1 MFDLPDSYFQST
13 EATDRVSQL
22 MQYTLLT
29 VLELEFQPI
38 YQQNW
43 WEGELKPHILQMDAA
58 FDTFA
63 GTDKQKTTVAKYR
76 QLMSNLRH
84 HHKVEPELASL
95 DVTALSTVLLY
106 DEAYQNLAIRQY
118 GPLSQKKYRS
128 VMQVKNCRNGFSH
141 GDVASRQKARD
152 RGLEELRTLMQLYDC
167 SRFGPSLVQ
176 EVFHYDPDHPSAGRQ
191 MEIARQQ
198 EFGRFY
204 NSFLAASTQLE
215 QPQTRQA
222 ALDTM
227 RQLAQA
233 GFRTAMGRVMDVVLH
248 DPAYFNLKEAVDLLA
263 NRDDLIRD
271 EIAQLTLL
279 RELQQKENAAQ
290 AGDAAAALEMAR
302 MVSTKT
308 SPIYTPGREIT
319 YYMWAWQS
327 DHRSGLDE
335 LKAAAQRGMTSA
347 WDALCRTGDLAVMDW
362 LADQLYSGRLPGA
375 KTWNEISPW
384 LFRLF
389 DANSPRALAIL
400 VEHMGLNSSSFC
412 INTNDADR
420 CRVCQRACEAGYMN
434 VLIHRLSCRNNPCT
448 SSGEKRSETLA
459 LCRRLAERDPD
470 AGQVALAGCLVQGV
484 GQQANLQQ
492 ARTLIPDHLLT
503 ASGNASDG
511 RGVRAAALYWA
522 GQICE
527 YGTPS
532 DKARAADYYRK
543 SAACGDFPMAGL
555 QVFLLDAADH
565 DPKVRHAAY
574 DTLARLEKHPA
585 DCVRRG
591 FFLYAYQNIAV
602 NDGFLRRNPW
612 VRNTDYVKLALWAKW
627 SDDMN
632 SGRNN
637 SFTVLLF
644 ILLSSCKTPQ
654 EILSTLRGWHRD
666 YTPAAAQLETLY
678 LLTQPQPDLVKARE
692 AWNKAV
698 SFRKKPLAAHTVR
711 DHGVFRSHGRKDCIA
726 QALQTGIAPD
736 QLYDLLKSAGF
747 RVPCLQQGNRY
758 SLMGVIFSADNPF
771 YLWLSGLYLDRYEKE
786 RKELVA
792 VSQAAKMKR
801 IHWFELEKK
810 VRRSGRPGLPDLASA
825 VRLCLAEQGDAEAMQ
840 TLLDSRRNL
849 TGTDR
854 LYRNLALADLILQ
867 GQAPGNHTAE
877 EGRALLM
884 ECLDHV
890 PDSHARA
897 AVLCTLGRYETDK
910 AQRLEWFCRAQNVDP
925 EGLLPCAA
933 LMDAYLQGKEYRKAV
948 QQADR
953 FWLKLDLR
961 PYRRQ
966 QLSTAWPSTRALLDL
981 PAVTSWAVALGKKAY
996 SELLKN
1002 DNTLTKD
1009 NRAALECLVQMDT
1022 SVGDWHIYKLPN
1034 FFERLSLK
1042 GRIAVIVIGVYL
1054 LYYFIKAFVTSI
1066 FQSPSLLIGICV
1078 AVIAWL
1084 VIRHRKK

>member
-38 YQQNW
+38 YHQNW

-58 FDTFA
+58 FDNFV
-63 GTDKQKTTVAKYR
+63 GTDKQKTTIAKYR

-84 HHKVEPELASL
+84 HHKVEPDLSSL

-106 DEAYQNLAIRQY
+106 DETYRNLAIRQHI
-118 GPLSQKKYRS
+118 PSSQKKYRS

-141 GDVASRQKARD
+141 GDVGSRKKARD

-167 SRFGPSLVQ
+167 SRFGPALVQ

-204 NSFLAASTQLE
+204 NSFVAASTQLE

-248 DPAYFNLKEAVDLLA
+248 DPAYFNLKEAVDLLSSR
-263 NRDDLIRD
+263 NDLVRD

-279 RELQQKENAAQ
+279 RELQQKEEAAQ
-290 AGDAAAALEMAR
+290 AGNAAAAMEMAR
-302 MVSTKT
+302 MVSTST

-347 WDALCRTGDLAVMDW
+347 WDALCRTGNLAAMDW
-362 LADQLYSGRLPGA
+362 LADQLYSGRLPGG

-389 DANSPRALAIL
+389 DADSPRALAIL
-400 VEHMGLNSSSFC
+400 AVQLGLSNSSFC
-412 INTNDADR
+412 TNSNDADR
-420 CRVCQRACEAGYMN
+420 CRVCQRACEAGYLN
-434 VLIHRLSCRNNPCT
+434 VMMHRQNCKNN
-448 SSGEKRSETLA
+448 SSAEKRSETLA
-459 LCRRLAERDPD
+459 LCQRLAQRDPD
-470 AGQVALAGCLVQGV
+470 AGQVALAVCLVQGI

-492 ARTLIPDHLLT
+492 ARNLIPDHLLT
-503 ASGNASDG
+503 TPGNAPDG

-527 YGTPS
+527 YGVPS

-555 QVFLLDAADH
+555 QVFMLDAADH
-565 DPKVRHAAY
+565 DPKIRHAAY
-574 DTLARLEKHPA
+574 DTLSRLEKHPT
-585 DCVRRG
+585 DCVRHG
-591 FFLYAYQNIAV
+591 FFLTAYQNILV
-602 NDGFLRRNPW
+602 NDSFLRRNPW
-612 VRNTDYVKLALWAKW
+612 VRNIDYIKLALWAKW
-627 SDDMN
+627 YNDRN
-632 SGRNN
+632 FGRNN
-637 SFTVLLF
+637 SYTVLLF
-644 ILLSSCKTPQ
+644 IFLAACKTPQ
-654 EILSTLRGWHRD
+654 EILSTLRGWLRD
-666 YTPAAAQLETLY
+666 YTPAAAQLEALY
-678 LLTQPQPDLVKARE
+678 LLTQPQPDLAKVRE
-692 AWNKAV
+692 AWNKAA
-698 SFRKKPLAAHTVR
+698 SFHKKPLVAQDVR
-711 DHGVFRSHGRKDCIA
+711 DHGVFRSHGRKDRIA

-747 RVPCLQQGNRY
+747 RIPCIPQGNRY
-758 SLMGVIFSADNPF
+758 VLMGVIFSADHPF
-771 YLWLSGLYLDRYEKE
+771 YRWLSGLYLDRYEKE
-786 RKELVA
+786 RTALVA
-792 VSQAAKMKR
+792 VSQAAKLKR
-801 IHWFELEKK
+801 IRWYETEKK
-810 VRRSGRPGLPDLASA
+810 VRRSGRPGLPDHASA
-825 VRLCLAEQGDAEAMQ
+825 VRLYLAEQGDAEAMQ
-840 TLLDSRRNL
+840 TLLDSRQTL

-854 LYRNLALADLILQ
+854 LYRNLTLADMILQ
-867 GQAPGNHTAE
+867 GQAPGGHTAQ
-877 EGRALLM
+877 EGRTLLM

-890 PDSHARA
+890 PDSHTRA

-910 AQRLEWFCRAQNVDP
+910 TQRLEWFRRAQNVDP
-925 EGLLPCAA
+925 DGLLPCAA
-933 LMDAYLQGKEYRKAV
+933 LIDAYLQDKEYRKAV

-953 FWLKLDLR
+953 FWLKQNLH

-981 PAVTSWAVALGKKAY
+981 PTVTAWAVALGQKAY
-996 SELLKN
+996 SELLQN

-1009 NRAALECLVQMDT
+1009 NIAALNRLVQMDT
-1022 SVGDWHIYKLPN
+1022 SVGDWHIYKIPN

-1042 GRIAVIVIGVYL
+1042 GRIAVIVIGAYL
-1054 LYYFIKAFVTSI
+1054 LYYFIKALVATFV
-1066 FQSPSLLIGICV
+1066 QSPGLLIAICL
-1078 AVIAWL
+1078 AVIIWL
-1084 VIRHRKK
+1084 VYRYRKK